1 MPKERLS
8 MRKIKE
14 VLRLFYD
21 KRISQRAIAGA
32 CGIARSTVQDY
43 IKRFEATGLMWPL
56 PEEVDDSQLNQ
67 LLFSRP
73 TSNKTDR
80 PHADWP
86 YIHQELARKGV
97 TLKLLWQEY
106 RQLHPDGYG
115 YTRFCQLY
123 RSWARKL
130 KVSMRQVHKAGEKT
144 FVDYAGLS
152 MELIDPL
159 TGEVKSAQVFV
170 AVLGASHYIYAE
182 ASASQSLTCW
192 LSSHVRA
199 FRYFGGVT
207 EIIVPDNLKSGV
219 AKPCRYEPEL
229 NPSYQDLAQHYA
241 VAIIPAR
248 VAKPKDKAK
257 VEVAIQLVE
266 RWVLAPLRNRTFFS
280 MEELN
285 KAIFE
290 KLEQLNNRPMKAL
303 GKSRKELFELLDKPA
318 LNPLPKTDYQIA
330 LWKKARVNLDYHVE
344 LDKHYYSVP
353 FTLVHKPVEMR
364 YTEKI
369 VEVFYQATRVASH
382 LRSYLPHRHTTQ
394 TEHMPE
400 AHQKMLEWTPSRFLR
415 WAEKIGPNT
424 KTMIDTILN
433 GRQHPEQGYR
443 SCLGLLRLE
452 KTYGRKR
459 LERACQRALH
469 FGLCS
474 RKHVLSILKNKQDL
488 LDLPQQEQL
497 ISAPHANIRGA
508 HFYK

>member
-14 VLRLFYD
+14 VLRLYYD
-21 KRISQRAIAGA
+21 KELSQRAIAGA

-43 IKRFEATGLMWPL
+43 IKRCEATGLMWPL
-56 PEEVDDSQLNQ
+56 PEEMDDSELNQ

-73 TSNKTDR
+73 TSNKTGKPR
-80 PHADWP
+80 ADWT
-86 YIHQELARKGV
+86 YIHQELAKKGV

-123 RSWARKL
+123 RAWARKL
-130 KVSMRQVHKAGEKT
+130 KVSMRQIHKAGEKT

-152 MELIDPL
+152 MEVTNPVS
-159 TGEVKSAQVFV
+159 GEITLAQIFV
-170 AVLGASHYIYAE
+170 AALGASHYIYAE
-182 ASASQSLTCW
+182 GTTSQSLTCW
-192 LSSHVRA
+192 LSSHVHA
-199 FRYFGGVT
+199 FKYFGGTT
-207 EIIVPDNLKSGV
+207 EIIVPDNLKAGV
-219 AKPCRYEPEL
+219 SKPCRYEPEL
-229 NPSYQDLAQHYA
+229 NPSYQDLAEHYG

-248 VAKPKDKAK
+248 VARPKDKAK

-266 RWVLAPLRNRTFFS
+266 RWILAPLRNRTFFS

-285 KAIFE
+285 AAIFE
-290 KLEQLNNRPMKAL
+290 KLYELNNRPMKAL
-303 GKSRKELFELLDKPA
+303 GKSRRELFELLDKPA
-318 LNPLPKTDYQIA
+318 LNPLPKTDYQLA
-330 LWKKARVNLDYHVE
+330 LWKKARVNLDYHIE

-353 FTLVHKPVEMR
+353 FTLVHKTVEVR

-369 VEVFYQATRVASH
+369 VEVFYQGTRVASH
-382 LRSYLPHRHTTQ
+382 LKSCLAHHHTTLP
-394 TEHMPE
+394 EHMPE

-424 KTMIDTILN
+424 RMMIDTILN
-433 GRQHPEQGYR
+433 GRKHPEQSYR

-469 FGLCS
+469 FDLTS
-474 RKHVLSILKNKQDL
+474 RKHVLSILKSKQDL
-488 LDLPQQEQL
+488 LDLPQQEEL
-497 ISAPHANIRGA
+497 ISSPHANIRGA

>member
-1 MPKERLS
+1 MPKKRLS

-14 VLRLFYD
+14 VLRLHYD

-32 CGIARSTVQDY
+32 CSIARSTVQDY
-43 IKRFEATGLMWPL
+43 IKRFEAAGLMWPL
-56 PEEVDDSQLNQ
+56 PEGMDESQLNQ
-67 LLFSRP
+67 LLFSRAAP
-73 TSNKTDR
+73 NKTNK
-80 PHADWP
+80 PQADWT

-106 RQLHPDGYG
+106 CRAHPDGYG

-123 RSWARKL
+123 RTWARKL

-144 FVDYAGLS
+144 FVDYAGLT
-152 MELIDPL
+152 MEVIDPL
-159 TGEVKSAQVFV
+159 TGQVNRAQVFV
-170 AVLGASHYIYAE
+170 AALGASHYIYAE
-182 ASASQSLTCW
+182 ATVSQSLTCW

-219 AKPCRYEPEL
+219 SKPCRYEPEL
-229 NPSYQDLAQHYA
+229 NPSYQELAQHYG

-280 MEELN
+280 IEELN
-285 KAIFE
+285 QAIFA
-290 KLEQLNNRPMKAL
+290 KLKELNNRSMKTL
-303 GKSRKELFELLDKPA
+303 DKSRKELFELVDKPA
-318 LNPLPKTDYQIA
+318 LNPLPTTDYQIA
-330 LWKKARVNLDYHVE
+330 LWKKTRVNLDYHIE

-353 FTLVHKPVEMR
+353 FTLVHKVMELR
-364 YTEKI
+364 YTEKM
-369 VEVFYQATRVASH
+369 VEIFYQSRRVASH
-382 LRSYLPHRHTTQ
+382 LRSYLAHHHTTLP
-394 TEHMPE
+394 EHMPE

-415 WAEKIGPNT
+415 WAKKIGPNT
-424 KTMIDTILN
+424 RTIIDTILN

-452 KTYGRKR
+452 KTYGRSR

-469 FGLCS
+469 FGLSS
-474 RKHVLSILKNKQDL
+474 RKHVLSILKSKQDL
-488 LDLPQQEQL
+488 LDLPQQEEL
-497 ISAPHANIRGA
+497 IAGPHDNIRGA